1 MDGLMP
7 SCIVVGLKALLKKLW
22 LESFCGLG
30 KNKKTKER
38 KRKEEER
45 ETERERELERSVG
58 AEAGTGDGG
67 EARTCARSKWQLFDT
82 RPGGA
87 HIMSWPAAGPIIGWM
102 ESPYYLYKICGG
114 S

>member
-45 ETERERELERSVG
+45 ETERESWNAVSAPKLARGMGARRVRARGQSGSCLTLAPVERIS
-58 AEAGTGDGG
+58 
-67 EARTCARSKWQLFDT
+67 C
-82 RPGGA
+82 
-87 HIMSWPAAGPIIGWM
+87 HGPPQGP
-102 ESPYYLYKICGG
+102 S
-114 S
+114 